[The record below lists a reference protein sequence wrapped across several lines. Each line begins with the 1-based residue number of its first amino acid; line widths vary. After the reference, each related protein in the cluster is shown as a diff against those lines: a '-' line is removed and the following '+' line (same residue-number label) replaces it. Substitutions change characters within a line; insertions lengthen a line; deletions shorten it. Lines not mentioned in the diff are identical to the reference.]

1 MLNKIIKFSLDNR
14 LFVLL
19 VTILLVVYGVKS
31 TLEMDVDVFPD
42 LNAPTVVVLTES
54 NDLAAEEVERLVS
67 FPIETAM
74 NGASDVR
81 RVRSSS
87 TNGFSVVWVE
97 FDWDTDVNIA
107 RQIVTEKLQVVSN
120 ELPKNV
126 GVPVLAPQSSILG
139 EMMII
144 GLTSDSTNLRELRTV
159 AEWELRPRI
168 LALDGVSQVA
178 VIGGEVKEYQIL
190 LHLGKMS
197 QYNVR
202 LDEVLAAV
210 EQMNINAS
218 GGLFYEYGNEYIL
231 RGVVS
236 TNRVEE
242 IGKNVVKLCG
252 DAPLLLEDI
261 AEIKI
266 GNKFPKTGV
275 ASFNQKDAVLLTITR
290 QPNSNAV
297 EVTENVDKLL
307 LDVQKQLP
315 PDVKIAS
322 DIFRQSDFIDNSVNN
337 VLNSL
342 LEGGFFVVLVLV
354 LFLMNSRTTII
365 SLITI
370 PISVLVAFL
379 ILKFMGLTINTM
391 SLGGIA
397 IAIGALVDD
406 AIVDVEN
413 IFKRLKENGLRPK
426 AEQLSVLHVV
436 YEASKEVRKPIL
448 NSTLI
453 IIASFLPLFFLSG
466 MEGRM
471 LMPLGISFVIALSA
485 STLIA
490 LTLTPVLC
498 SYFLSINLSEIKEPK
513 WLLNLKKG
521 YQNLLYWTIQHA
533 RVTFVTISI
542 LFVVALLQ
550 LISFDRDFLPPFN
563 EGSFTINLGVKPGI
577 SLEESDKIGRRAEEL
592 LLEIPE
598 VTCVGRKTG
607 RAELDEHALG
617 INMSE
622 LEVPYQLQERSKD
635 EVVADVRHKLSHL
648 KGVVVEVGSPISHRI
663 DAMLSGTR
671 ANIAIK
677 IFGSDLNTLYRIANE
692 VKHKI
697 EPVEGIVDLSVEQQ
711 VERPQ
716 IQIEP
721 KRDILARY
729 GITLPQFRDMIE
741 VLLAGRVVSQVYEG
755 NRNFNLV
762 VRAEES
768 YRNSIEEIENMLVDT
783 KEGKV
788 PFSNIATISS
798 KSGPNTITREAVSRK
813 VVVSANVSGRG
824 LSGVV
829 EDIQKEIQESV
840 YLPEGYYVEYGG
852 QFESEERASKIIV
865 LISIL
870 SVIII
875 FILLYNQ
882 FKRVDLSMVVL
893 LNLPLA
899 LIGGVWAIFFSGGIL
914 NIPAII
920 GFISL
925 FGIATR
931 NGLLL
936 VDRYELLRRGGK
948 SLTEV
953 VIQGSLDRLNPIL
966 MTALTSG
973 LALLPLVFNGDLPGN
988 EIQSPLAKVIL
999 GGLFTSTFFN
1009 GFIVPITYTWVN
1021 KRKKNNL

>member
-322 DIFRQSDFIDNSVNN
+322 DIFRQSDFINNSVNN

-426 AEQLSVLHVV
+426 AEQLSVLHVI

-521 YQNLLYWTIQHA
+521 YQNLLRWTIQHA

-598 VTCVGRKTG
+598 VICVGRKTG

-635 EVVADVRHKLSHL
+635 EVIADVRHKLSHL

-729 GITLPQFRDMIE
+729 GITIPQFRDMIE

-762 VRAEES
+762 VRAEDS

-798 KSGPNTITREAVSRK
+798 KSGPNTIAREAVSRK

-852 QFESEERASKIIV
+852 QFESEERASKIII

-936 VDRYELLRRGGK
+936 VDRYELLRRGEK

-1021 KRKKNNL
+1021 KRKKNN

>member
-436 YEASKEVRKPIL
+436 YEASKEVRKPIH

-521 YQNLLYWTIQHA
+521 YQNLLRWTIQHA

-622 LEVPYQLQERSKD
+622 MEVPYQLQERSKD

-677 IFGSDLNTLYRIANE
+677 IFGSDLNTLYRLANE

-798 KSGPNTITREAVSRK
+798 KSGPNTIAREAVSRK

-852 QFESEERASKIIV
+852 QFESEERASKIII

-936 VDRYELLRRGGK
+936 VDRYELLRRGEK

>member
-236 TNRVEE
+236 SNRVEE
-242 IGKNVVKLCG
+242 IGKNVVKLCD

-521 YQNLLYWTIQHA
+521 YQNLLRWTIQHA

-607 RAELDEHALG
+607 RAELDEHALS

-635 EVVADVRHKLSHL
+635 EVIADVRHKLSHL

-677 IFGSDLNTLYRIANE
+677 IFGSDLNALYRIANE

-697 EPVEGIVDLSVEQQ
+697 EQVEGIVDLSVEQQ

-762 VRAEES
+762 IRAEES

-852 QFESEERASKIIV
+852 QFESEERASKIII

>member
-242 IGKNVVKLCG
+242 IGKNVVKLCD

-413 IFKRLKENGLRPK
+413 IFKRLKENGLRSK

-521 YQNLLYWTIQHA
+521 YQNLLRWTIQHA

-622 LEVPYQLQERSKD
+622 MEVPYQLQERSKD

-798 KSGPNTITREAVSRK
+798 KSGPNTIAREAVSRK

-1009 GFIVPITYTWVN
+1009 GFTVPITYTWVN

>member
-521 YQNLLYWTIQHA
+521 YLNLLRWTIQHA

-622 LEVPYQLQERSKD
+622 MEVPYQLQERSKD

-762 VRAEES
+762 VRVEES

-1021 KRKKNNL
+1021 KRKKNN

>member
-242 IGKNVVKLCG
+242 IGKNVVKLCD

-521 YQNLLYWTIQHA
+521 YQNLLYWTILHA

-635 EVVADVRHKLSHL
+635 EVIADVRHKLSHL

-677 IFGSDLNTLYRIANE
+677 IFGSDLNALYRIANE

-697 EPVEGIVDLSVEQQ
+697 EQVEGIVDLSVEQQ

-729 GITLPQFRDMIE
+729 GITIPQFRDMIE

-899 LIGGVWAIFFSGGIL
+899 LIGGVWVIFFSGGIL

-936 VDRYELLRRGGK
+936 VDRYELLRRGEK

>member
-210 EQMNINAS
+210 EEMNINAS

-322 DIFRQSDFIDNSVNN
+322 DIFRQSDFINNSVNN

-426 AEQLSVLHVV
+426 AEQLSVLHVI

-521 YQNLLYWTIQHA
+521 YQNLLRWTIQHA

-598 VTCVGRKTG
+598 VICVGRKTG

-635 EVVADVRHKLSHL
+635 EVIADVRHKLSHL

-729 GITLPQFRDMIE
+729 GITIPQFRDMIE

-762 VRAEES
+762 VRAEDS

-798 KSGPNTITREAVSRK
+798 KSGPNTIAREAVSRK

-852 QFESEERASKIIV
+852 QFESEERASKIII

-936 VDRYELLRRGGK
+936 VDRYELLRRGEK

-1021 KRKKNNL
+1021 KRKKNN